1 MDLGTIRERFDNN
14 YYLSSDE
21 AVADF
26 NQVFENCYL
35 YNNPEDDI
43 ANMCKNLEWFYNKK
57 MAELPEEEEVALHED
72 ELLNPEESSDD
83 DISDDEFP

>member
-1 MDLGTIRERFDNN
+1 MDLGTIRKRLDNY

-43 ANMCKNLEWFYNKK
+43 SNMRRNLEWFYYDK

-83 DISDDEFP
+83 DMSDDNFP